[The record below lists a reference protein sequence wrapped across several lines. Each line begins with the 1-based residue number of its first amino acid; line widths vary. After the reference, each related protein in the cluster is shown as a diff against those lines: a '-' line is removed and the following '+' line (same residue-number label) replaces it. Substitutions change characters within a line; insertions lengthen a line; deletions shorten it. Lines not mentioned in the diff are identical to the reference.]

1 MTTLPCRLYGL
12 RMGKV
17 KVTTRAL
24 RTALAATLGA
34 ALASTG
40 TAAAAGRLQQQGPG
54 TGDGPDPNA
63 PRCKQLPVTSD
74 RWIVPGNGDHAPT
87 PGSPSNPNAVEL
99 RGFSTPDK
107 PSFTQVLPSPDF
119 DPANASSATM
129 SALGFPTKPE
139 AKSDLAKWKHDVE
152 HSTTRRFGL
161 CEVAG
166 AHFTTDASS
175 SWAGTVAS
183 HSTNAVREV
192 YGEWKSPSMV
202 SYCPHRSDDSTWV
215 GTGGWHAGT
224 GYLAQD
230 GFSAV
235 SGVYN
240 STGPIDQVIG
250 WVEALGSPLNGG
262 NAVFIDG
269 YQASDAQG
277 GALCARW
284 EHSRG

>member
-1 MTTLPCRLYGL
+1 MSDTCRMARPLAALVDPYWNGIILTPPHTPPRRALKICEAPPTPKRSKCVRHVGPLTTLPCRLYGL

-166 AHFTTDASS
+166 AHFTTDASL
-175 SWAGTVAS
+175 
-183 HSTNAVREV
+183 VRRV
-192 YGEWKSPSMV
+192 RSPA
-202 SYCPHRSDDSTWV
+202 T
-215 GTGGWHAGT
+215 
-224 GYLAQD
+224 
-230 GFSAV
+230 
-235 SGVYN
+235 
-240 STGPIDQVIG
+240 
-250 WVEALGSPLNGG
+250 PLTP
-262 NAVFIDG
+262 
-269 YQASDAQG
+269 
-277 GALCARW
+277 
-284 EHSRG
+284 